1 MVIEKSNSAKDFLK
15 QVQLY
20 DMHINE
26 KLEEMEHLK
35 ALTLKITATW
45 KQDTISGSG
54 NLDKLGDAVS
64 KIVDLENEINKAI
77 DIYIDKKKVVNAV
90 IEQIQDPDQVAVL
103 YKRYFQYES
112 LEQIACEL
120 HCTYRNVC
128 YIHGKALQAVSLLI
142 DEK

>member
-1 MVIEKSNSAKDFLK
+1 MVVEKSNAAKDFLK

-45 KQDTISGSG
+45 KQDTVSGSG
-54 NLDKLGDAVS
+54 NQDKLGDAVA
-64 KIVDLENEINKAI
+64 KIIDLENEINQAI
-77 DIYIDKKKVVNAV
+77 DNYVDKKKVVNAV

-142 DEK
+142 GEK

>member
-77 DIYIDKKKVVNAV
+77 DVYIDKKKVVNAV